1 MSKLILMDPIT
12 PFDLQRMF
20 IGNQPPLFFLEIV
33 VRIVLIYVFSVF
45 VLSFMGKRGRREMS
59 PFEYMVI
66 IALGSA
72 TGDSMFYPDVPLLYA
87 FLVITTIVV
96 LNQAVSAL
104 QYRNRRVHK
113 FIEGEPG
120 LLVKNG
126 HVLRD
131 NLKRERMTEDEL
143 FSMLRE
149 AKIENVGEVR
159 YAFLELSGE
168 LGLILY
174 DEGERV
180 QGMSTLID
188 SSSKGDLISAG

>member
-1 MSKLILMDPIT
+1 MPMDPIT

-33 VRIVLIYVFSVF
+33 VRIVLIYVFSVI

-87 FLVITTIVV
+87 FLVITTIVL

-104 QYRNRRVHK
+104 QYRSRRVHK

-120 LLVKNG
+120 LLIKDAR
-126 HVLRD
+126 VLRD